1 MAVQVED
8 CALLE
13 ERELEQGREHA
24 ESTGQ
29 SELGSL
35 GDMFADDYNDDNNSS
50 GDSDYAEGSMGPS
63 DALLQ
68 LAVCRQR

>member
-1 MAVQVED
+1 
-8 CALLE
+8 
-13 ERELEQGREHA
+13 
-24 ESTGQ
+24 
-29 SELGSL
+29 
-35 GDMFADDYNDDNNSS
+35 MFADDYNDDNNSS